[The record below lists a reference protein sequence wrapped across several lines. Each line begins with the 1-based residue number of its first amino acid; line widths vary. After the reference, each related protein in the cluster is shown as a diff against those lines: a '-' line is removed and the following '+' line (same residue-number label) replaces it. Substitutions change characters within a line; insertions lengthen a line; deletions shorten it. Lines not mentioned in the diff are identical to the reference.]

1 MEFHKVAVPC
11 YKADSSTIMAQKRK
25 NILASLIN
33 KSPIGFRFHL
43 LGMSTLEELETCDK
57 YWIESID
64 TGLPVLYGLKDLR
77 FGLDALPVKKEPTVN
92 QFNPELLDNPDL
104 TDVFYNIAYLR
115 KVLQWPLK

>member
-1 MEFHKVAVPC
+1 M
-11 YKADSSTIMAQKRK
+11 SS
-25 NILASLIN
+25 
-33 KSPIGFRFHL
+33 
-43 LGMSTLEELETCDK
+43 LEELQSYDK
-57 YWIESID
+57 FWVSSID